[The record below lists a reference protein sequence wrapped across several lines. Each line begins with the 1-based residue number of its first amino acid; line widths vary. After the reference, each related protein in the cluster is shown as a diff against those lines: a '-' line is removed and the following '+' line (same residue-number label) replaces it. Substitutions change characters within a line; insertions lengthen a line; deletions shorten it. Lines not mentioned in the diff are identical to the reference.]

1 MSTNP
6 FQTSSVTSQRYYVGG
21 GAYIDSK
28 GNLVTGEKAKEPPK
42 SIQGVF
48 VPKQLDDVN
57 KEVNKEV
64 KPQAPQETQIGYSGN
79 RVSRVTPTSISKPP
93 QAVEDVASRINREA
107 GGQQLVTY
115 SPVAGGFKVS
125 QNPNT
130 VFNPNVNREI
140 SSNLIKAGLVGRSQD
155 SGSVVF
161 KPPVEAGAVKVV
173 VDKQDLSNV
182 MSRVQK
188 QPEQSYTAKVIYGE
202 AGREVGS
209 QVVNLYESINPK
221 DIKLTS
227 TRYLYQQQKPYIEG
241 EKFVQQLETSPGILE
256 NIAGGFGRMYLGASE
271 LFVNA
276 PQTVG
281 ASIGAEFERRA
292 GVKPG
297 IEDVKVIGTG
307 LGLAAAGA
315 AGTEQVGQNIALFD
329 AFGPASIARGAKIGA
344 AIGLGTSAVA
354 ETSNAIEGKKADVGR
369 VAIQTGLGA
378 VGGAI
383 GGAIETGIPKVTSAI
398 GKTKIAQDIGKGIAE
413 ARIKGA
419 DINVNTQQF
428 VTPLTETEGYNIGR
442 GTFTSKSLGVTGD
455 IGSSAR
461 IKSISPLESA
471 GIGEARINYKVGG
484 KSVKTSQP
492 FEFTQSISL
501 GKDVGVVQGSFSTG
515 KSEGIYTTALQQ
527 PSKVI
532 EVNKPIYSV
541 DFPPREFEKEFTLS
555 ISKEPVRVKSPT
567 DVGYVFEKGIKEVL
581 PSDKP
586 LIDIRL
592 KGRDNIMKSVT
603 GVFESTSKV
612 ERTEGGDVFKNIQ
625 TGLERARGQ
634 KLDTEVSSVIKS
646 GDQLIPVIP
655 EKSSSDLFIST
666 SKEPFKKVGS
676 PTSVKSDVY
685 FVSPETPSDIIPV
698 ASKGKITKYVETDTL
713 LPKDIELIPPVD
725 KQGNVRL
732 RGGSAGGGKVKP
744 SEFVNAV
751 DSGIYDEFVLPGRQ
765 KFISPTSEV
774 SESIIKTSLREN
786 IDLFV
791 PKISIPKVSGIGL
804 GIVSGIKF
812 KGAQLES
819 KKQKEG
825 LGDIMSFGKPTTPTI
840 TNPYIPKI
848 DQPVPVKNEQP
859 PKVEQGD
866 TFINNIFNQP
876 RTSSDSFSI
885 NIGVPVVPFSISSPS
900 FGLPNLGGGG
910 GGSEGARGQKVSAR
924 ANVLDLL
931 SITRLRR

>member
-1 MSTNP
+1 MTTNP
-6 FQTSSVTSQRYYVGG
+6 FQNQSSTPS
-21 GAYIDSK
+21 
-28 GNLVTGEKAKEPPK
+28 
-42 SIQGVF
+42 SIVGVF
-48 VPKQLDDVN
+48 VPKAQTKDVLGEVK
-57 KEVNKEV
+57 KEVESGYVTTKEGV
-64 KPQAPQETQIGYSGN
+64 QPVRTIQETQRGYTRN
-79 RVSRVTPTSISKPP
+79 IVSRSPTQTQTK
-93 QAVEDVASRINREA
+93 QVVENVASNINREV

-115 SPVAGGFKVS
+115 SPVVGGFKVT

-161 KPPVEAGAVKVV
+161 KPPVETGAVRVV
-173 VDKQDLSNV
+173 LDKQDLSNV

-209 QVVNLYESINPK
+209 QAVNLYDTINPSE
-221 DIKLTS
+221 IKTTS
-227 TRYLYQQQKPYIEG
+227 AKILFERQKPYIEG
-241 EKFVQQLETSPGILE
+241 ERFVQKLETSPGIVE
-256 NIAGGFGRMYLGASE
+256 NIAGGLGRMYLGASE

-281 ASIGAEFERRA
+281 LTLGAEFERRA
-292 GVKPG
+292 GVKPSV
-297 IEDVKVIGTG
+297 EDVKVIGTG

-315 AGTEQVGQNIALFD
+315 AGTEQIGQNIALFD
-329 AFGPASIARGAKIGA
+329 AFGTAGIARGAKIGA
-344 AIGLGTSAVA
+344 AIGLGTSTVA
-354 ETSNAIEGKKADVGR
+354 ESSNVIEGKKADVGR

-419 DINVNTQQF
+419 DININTQQF
-428 VTPLTETEGYNIGR
+428 ITPLTDTEGYNIGR
-442 GTFTSKSLGVTGD
+442 GTFTSKSLGISGD

-461 IKSISPLESA
+461 IKSISPFESA
-471 GIGEARINYKVGG
+471 GIGEARLNYRVGG
-484 KSVKTSQP
+484 KTVKATQP
-492 FEFTQSISL
+492 FEFTQIASQ
-501 GKDVGVVQGSFSTG
+501 GKDLSTVQGSFSAG
-515 KSEGIYTTALQQ
+515 KNEGIYTTALQQ

-532 EVNKPIYSV
+532 EVNKPVYSV
-541 DFPPREFEKEFTLS
+541 DFPPREFEKEFTLG
-555 ISKEPVRVKSPT
+555 ITREPVRVKSPT
-567 DVGYVFEKGIKEVL
+567 DVGYVFERGIKETL

-586 LIDIRL
+586 LLDIRL
-592 KGRDNIMKSVT
+592 KGRDNIMKGVT

-634 KLDTEVSSVIKS
+634 KLDTELSSVIKS

-666 SKEPFKKVGS
+666 SKEQFKKVGT

-685 FVSPETPSDIIPV
+685 FISPETPTDIIPV
-698 ASKGKITKYVETDTL
+698 ASKGKITKYVETETL
-713 LPKDIELIPPVD
+713 LPKDIELVPPVD

-732 RGGSAGGGKVKP
+732 RGGSAGGGRVKP
-744 SEFVNAV
+744 SEFVNAI
-751 DSGIYDEFVLPGRQ
+751 DSGVYDEFALPGKS
-765 KFISPTSEV
+765 KFVSPTSEI
-774 SESIIKTSLREN
+774 SEGLIRSSLREN
-786 IDLFV
+786 AELFV
-791 PKISIPKVSGIGL
+791 PKLNLPKVSGIGL
-804 GIVSGIKF
+804 GFVSGIKF
-812 KGAQLES
+812 KGAQLETS
-819 KKQKEG
+819 KQKQS
-825 LGDIMSFGKPTTPTI
+825 LGDLMSFGQPTI
-840 TNPYIPKI
+840 PNIADNFIPKI
-848 DQPVPVKNEQP
+848 DEPVPVKNDQP

-866 TFINNIFNQP
+866 TFISNFFNQ
-876 RTSSDSFSI
+876 TSRNDFSFSV
-885 NIGVPVVPFSISSPS
+885 NIGAPVSPFSISAPAL
-900 FGLPNLGGGG
+900 GLPNLGSGG

>member
-1 MSTNP
+1 MP
-6 FQTSSVTSQRYYVGG
+6 KAQT
-21 GAYIDSK
+21 K
-28 GNLVTGEKAKEPPK
+28 
-42 SIQGVF
+42 
-48 VPKQLDDVN
+48 DVLG
-57 KEVNKEV
+57 EV
-64 KPQAPQETQIGYSGN
+64 KREVESGYVTTKEGVQPVRTIVETQRGYTRN
-79 RVSRVTPTSISKPP
+79 IVSRTPTPTQTK
-93 QAVEDVASRINREA
+93 QVVENVASNINREM

-115 SPVAGGFKVS
+115 SPVVGGFKVA

-188 QPEQSYTAKVIYGE
+188 QPEQSYIAKVIYGE

-209 QVVNLYESINPK
+209 QAVNLYDTINPSE
-221 DIKLTS
+221 IKTTS
-227 TRYLYQQQKPYIEG
+227 AKILFERQKPYIEG
-241 EKFVQQLETSPGILE
+241 ERFVQKLESSPGIVE
-256 NIAGGFGRMYLGASE
+256 NIAGGLGRMYLGASE

-281 ASIGAEFERRA
+281 LTLGAEFERRA
-292 GVKPG
+292 GVKPS

-315 AGTEQVGQNIALFD
+315 AGTEQIGQNIALFD
-329 AFGPASIARGAKIGA
+329 AAGPAGIVRGAKLGA
-344 AIGLGTSAVA
+344 AIGFGTSTVA
-354 ETSNAIEGKKADVGR
+354 EASNVVEGKKADVGKI
-369 VAIQTGLGA
+369 AIQTGLGT

-383 GGAIETGIPKVTSAI
+383 GGVIETGIPKVTSAI

-419 DINVNTQQF
+419 DININTQQF

-442 GTFTSKSLGVTGD
+442 GTFTSKSLGVTGE

-461 IKSISPLESA
+461 VKSISPLESV
-471 GIGEARINYKVGG
+471 GMGESRVTYKVGS
-484 KSVKTSQP
+484 KNVKTSQP
-492 FEFTQSISL
+492 FEFTQSVSP
-501 GKDVGVVQGSFSTG
+501 GKDVSVVQGSFSTG
-515 KSEGIYTTALQQ
+515 KTEGIYTSAVQQ

-532 EVNKPIYSV
+532 DVYKPIYSV
-541 DFPPREFEKEFTLS
+541 DFPPSGFEKEFTIGL
-555 ISKEPVRVKSPT
+555 SKEPVRVKTPT
-567 DVGYVFEKGIKEVL
+567 DVGYVFDKGIKEVI

-592 KGRDNIMKSVT
+592 KGRDNIMKSVS
-603 GVFESTSKV
+603 GVFETTSKV
-612 ERTEGGDVFKNIQ
+612 ERTEGGSVFANIQ
-625 TGLERARGQ
+625 RNLERARGQ
-634 KLDTEVSSVIKS
+634 SLETPLSGTIKTKEGIIGVFPESTASELFVSTA
-646 GDQLIPVIP
+646 D
-655 EKSSSDLFIST
+655 
-666 SKEPFKKVGS
+666 EPFKKVGGA
-676 PTSVKSDVY
+676 TSVKSDVY
-685 FVSPETPSDIIPV
+685 FVSPESPKDIIPLT
-698 ASKGKITKYVETDTL
+698 SKGKITKYVETDTL

-732 RGGSAGGGKVKP
+732 RGGSAGGGRVKS
-744 SEFVNAV
+744 SEFVNIQ
-751 DSGIYDEFVLPGRQ
+751 DSGVYDEFILPGRQ
-765 KFISPTSEV
+765 KFISPTSEI
-774 SESIIKTSLREN
+774 SESVIKTSLREN
-786 IDLFV
+786 VGLFT
-791 PKISIPKVSGIGL
+791 PKINIPRVSGIGL

-812 KGAQLES
+812 KGVQVETS
-819 KKQKEG
+819 KQKQS
-825 LGDIMSFGKPTTPTI
+825 LGDLMSFGQPTI
-840 TNPYIPKI
+840 PKVTDNYIPKI
-848 DQPVPVKNEQP
+848 DEPVPVKSEQP

-866 TFINNIFNQP
+866 TFISNFFNQ
-876 RTSSDSFSI
+876 TSRSDFSFSV
-885 NIGVPVVPFSISSPS
+885 NIGAPITPFSIASPTL
-900 FGLPNLGGGG
+900 GLPNLGGGG